1 MRYLFGFLCVCALGV
16 MPLVGC
22 GDTNVTVYC
31 GTDDTSSGH
40 LFPCTE
46 QGIRD
51 AIAAGGGPQVFDCAG
66 AQTVVTQAEIEIN
79 NDVVLD
85 GEGNLAVDGNSSHLV
100 FAVAEGVT
108 AELRDF
114 VVTNGDRGILNAG
127 TLTVT
132 SSTVSG
138 NACDCVGGGI
148 RNEGLLTLTNSTL
161 SGNNAAEGGG
171 IHNASGATA
180 ILTSSTLS
188 GNGASRGGGIFNE
201 GMATVTNSTMSGN
214 TDDGISND
222 GTMMLINST
231 VDGYQTPLVGISSDG
246 TLTVVNSLIVSDCVG
261 DIVSGGYNIE
271 SAGDSCGFD
280 QVTDLVNVSEED
292 LMLAPFADNGGSTET
307 RALLPGSVAID
318 RIPEDRCVDADGEPL
333 TTDQRGEPRP
343 ETGGTM
349 CDVGAFEVQP
359 TPVEGCIQSGGTV
372 STGLCCQAVESFPN
386 TCTTGACGCAP
397 DASHEVDVC
406 ICPAN
411 TCFDGES
418 CVAQ

>member
-1 MRYLFGFLCVCALGV
+1 VGV
-16 MPLVGC
+16 
-22 GDTNVTVYC
+22 
-31 GTDDTSSGH
+31 
-40 LFPCTE
+40 FACTE
-46 QGIRD
+46 EGIRD
-51 AIAAGGGPQVFDCAG
+51 AIAVGGGPHTFDCEG
-66 AQTVVTQAEIEIN
+66 PTTVVTKAEIIIY
-79 NDVVLD
+79 NDVILD
-85 GEGNLAVDGNSSHLV
+85 GEGNLAVDGNSSHVV

-114 VVTNGDRGILNAG
+114 VVTNGGRGILNAG

-148 RNEGLLTLTNSTL
+148 RNEGSLTLTNSTL
-161 SGNNAAEGGG
+161 SGNNAVAGGG

-214 TDDGISND
+214 AAVGISND
-222 GTMMLINST
+222 GTMTLINST
-231 VDGYQTPLVGISSDG
+231 VDGYQTFRVGISSDG

-292 LMLAPFADNGGSTET
+292 LMLAPFADNGGPTET

-318 RIPEDRCVDADGEPL
+318 HIPAVDCEV
-333 TTDQRGEPRP
+333 TEDQRGQPRP

-349 CDVGAFEVQP
+349 CDVGSFERQP
-359 TPVEGCIQSGGTV
+359 ED
-372 STGLCCQAVESFPN
+372 L
-386 TCTTGACGCAP
+386 
-397 DASHEVDVC
+397 
-406 ICPAN
+406 
-411 TCFDGES
+411 
-418 CVAQ
+418 